1 MQDLIKDCTNLRSVI
16 NEAVAWTNNNLAEE
30 RRKTTVYHLD
40 HLRRLTKRYE
50 SSSGR
55 KPSVAL
61 YGQSQAGKSYLV
73 SNLAKPESSKTFWV
87 EVPWLGKK
95 YDFINDINPFGKEKE
110 STGLVTRFTL
120 ASESK
125 KSSKFSFL
133 LKTFRQADLVSI
145 LANAYFSNIGKKIF
159 KIDKED
165 VLNTI
170 NELKNLERNPD
181 NQNEFSSDDI
191 FEIKEYVDERF
202 LGSKSAGILEDL
214 NSLEFFESLSTIIP
228 FIRWEERWKAFQFLW
243 GKHKF
248 YSDLFNILSDGLSKL
263 AFSSEVFVAENGL
276 IPRENSIID
285 VTRYYGILDK
295 SSIAGNPMVEV
306 ETSDGKTVTV
316 DRSVLSGIVSEIVL
330 YIPQDTANELPF
342 LQTADIL
349 DFPGARPDGDMDE
362 EKFIADNNTRTNT
375 EHYLRGKLNF
385 LFDRYNRDYEISN
398 LILCWPIKQPNVIKI
413 RKLIN
418 EWIKNNVGRTPEKRE
433 ERLTKLQNMLKPDLP
448 YRINPFLV
456 VMTMFDED
464 LKVKAGEDPASP
476 ARWESRFKE
485 NYNKWLQHEVDAWLD
500 NWDTAGTFSYKH
512 TFPIRDPKYSNEIF
526 DGYETMGYETAVRDE
541 YKDKLNTLKESFI
554 NYDFIKKHLLNPV
567 EAWDELLSE
576 NVNGGTAKGYK
587 TGIHYVLKYISPVC
601 NDTIKHEQLTEK
613 ISELRTS
620 LLKELEQY
628 FEGGDIN
635 EKLKKARTNGLKT
648 KVAIEK
654 LHDEKYN
661 FGLFLKYLTCPEE
674 LAWKEYW
681 KLMNEEVLTSE
692 GKSNGSSKKNDP
704 QIVALQKLLDRKN
717 IQVEPGKTKF
727 EEVIQQLMEAE
738 GVEDAETLYDV
749 YNGNGYELE
758 KIRDIIAGNTV
769 DTKADEADIFA
780 RNLISSWLYSISIA
794 KSEATIDAIGLP
806 KPVAEMIF
814 DQLTRNI
821 VRVDLRKK
829 LAALVRDE
837 IKAYHVT
844 QNQNFD
850 LVSRLACN
858 LLNSFITTT
867 GWIFIEPDKRPKTDK
882 GNKAIFTYAD
892 NAKFPKKKEL
902 NFSQKFPGF
911 SLYESWKIAI
921 RDSFEANVLYE
932 NNLLNAEKA
941 IANQKLGEII
951 KKVKG

>member
-1 MQDLIKDCTNLRSVI
+1 MQDLIKDCGNLRSSI
-16 NEAVAWTNNNLAEE
+16 NDAINWTNNNLAEE
-30 RRKTTVYHLD
+30 RRKATIYHLE

-50 SSSGR
+50 ASSGR

-73 SNLAKPESSKTFWV
+73 SNLAKSDSSNSFWV
-87 EVPWLGKK
+87 EVPWMKKK

-125 KSSKFSFL
+125 KNSKFSFL

-145 LANAYFSNIGKKIF
+145 LANAYFSNIGKKTF

-170 NELKNLERNPD
+170 NELKTLERNPT
-181 NQNEFSSDDI
+181 NQEAFAVDDV
-191 FEIKEYVDERF
+191 FEIKEYLDERF

-214 NSLEFFESLSTIIP
+214 NALEFFESLSKIIP
-228 FIRWEERWKAFQFLW
+228 FISWKEGWKAFQFLW
-243 GKHKF
+243 GKHSF
-248 YSDLFNILSDGLSKL
+248 YNEMFNTLSDGLSKIN
-263 AFSSEVFVAENGL
+263 FSGEVFVAENGL

-285 VTRYYGILDK
+285 VTRYYGIIDK
-295 SSIAGNPMVEV
+295 SGMAGDIMVDV
-306 ETSDGKTVTV
+306 ETPDGKTVSV
-316 DRSVLSGIVSEIVL
+316 NRSVLSGIVSEIVL

-342 LQTADIL
+342 LQHADIL

-433 ERLTKLQNMLKPDLP
+433 ERLNKLQNMLKPGLP
-448 YRINPFLV
+448 HRINPFLV

-464 LKVKAGEDPASP
+464 LKVKVGENPASP
-476 ARWESRFKE
+476 ARWESRFRE
-485 NYNKWLQHEVDAWLD
+485 NYNKWLQHEVDTWLD
-500 NWDTAGTFSYKH
+500 NWDNSPAKSYKH

-526 DGYETMGYETAVRDE
+526 DGFETQGYEIGIREE
-541 YKDKLNTLKESFI
+541 YKDKISALRNSFVD
-554 NYDFIKKHLLNPV
+554 YEYIKKHLLNPN
-567 EAWDELLSE
+567 EAWDELLSP
-576 NVNGGTAKGYK
+576 NANGTKGYK
-587 TGIHYVLKYISPVC
+587 TGIDYVLKYISPVC
-601 NDTIKHEQLTEK
+601 DEIIKHEQIQEK
-613 ISELRTS
+613 IIELRVN

-635 EKLKKARTNGLKT
+635 EKLKKAKTNGVKT
-648 KVAIEK
+648 KIAIEK
-654 LHDEKYN
+654 LHNEKVN
-661 FGLFLKYLTCPEE
+661 FGLLLKYLTCPEE

-681 KLMNEEVLTSE
+681 KLMNEEVLTNDVKDNSL
-692 GKSNGSSKKNDP
+692 SDKNDP
-704 QIVALQKLLDRKN
+704 QIISILKILDSKN
-717 IQVEPGKTKF
+717 IEFTPGKTSY
-727 EEVIQQLMEAE
+727 EEVINKLMEVE
-738 GVEDAETLYDV
+738 GIEDAEILDEV
-749 YNGNGYELE
+749 YRDNGYELE
-758 KIRDIIAGNTV
+758 KIKDILAGNTA
-769 DTKADEADIFA
+769 DIKADDADLFA

-794 KSEATIDAIGLP
+794 KSEATIEAIGLP
-806 KPVAEMIF
+806 KSAMEMIM

-821 VRVDLRKK
+821 VRVDLKK
-829 LAALVRDE
+829 RLAALVRDE

-850 LVSRLACN
+850 LISRLACN

-867 GWIFIEPDKRPKTDK
+867 GWIFLEPENRPKTEK
-882 GNKAIFTYAD
+882 GKQIFTYAD
-892 NAKFPKKKEL
+892 NAKFPKKKDLVMQE
-902 NFSQKFPGF
+902 SFPGTNI
-911 SLYESWKIAI
+911 YESWKIAI
-921 RDSFEANVLYE
+921 RDSFEANVLFE

-951 KKVKG
+951 KKIQV